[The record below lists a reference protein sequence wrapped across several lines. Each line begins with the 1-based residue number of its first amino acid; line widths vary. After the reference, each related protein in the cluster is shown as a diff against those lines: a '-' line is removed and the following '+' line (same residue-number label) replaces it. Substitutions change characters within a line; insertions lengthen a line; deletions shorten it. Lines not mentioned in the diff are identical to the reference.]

1 LNPGTPSF
9 ELNCE
14 KKRYSEL
21 YAPLFVGLGIDDM
34 AVQVAFAGDQVSV
47 TLAGVDMQNVAVGY
61 ILCDPMHPI
70 PVTSH
75 FEARI
80 VVFNIKVPITRG
92 YSVSLLD

>member
-1 LNPGTPSF
+1 V
-9 ELNCE
+9 NCV
-14 KKRYSEL
+14 
-21 YAPLFVGLGIDDM
+21 PLFAGLIIDDV

-61 ILCDPMHPI
+61 ILCDPMQPI

-80 VVFNIKVPITRG
+80 VVFNIKVPITKG
-92 YSVSLLD
+92 YSVSSVCLLDW